1 MSNRSEQD
9 VARNSYS
16 ELKAR
21 SSKLTMSTLIYDWNQ
36 NYPPELKPAG
46 PILLNDESLRD
57 GLQSPSVRDPSIAEK
72 IEILHLME
80 ALGINSL
87 NLGLPGAGPRAVEAV
102 TALAHEIA
110 TQKLKIKANC
120 AARTHEN
127 DIRPIAEIVQK
138 TGLPIEAATFIGSS
152 PIRRFTEGWTD
163 DFLLQTTEK
172 AVKYVVS
179 LGLAPMYVTED
190 TSRCDPETVKRLYS
204 TAINCGARA
213 IVICDTAGHSTPMG
227 ALALVKFVIE
237 EVVRPSGEK
246 IRVDW
251 HGHSDRGLAIANS
264 MAAIIAG
271 ANCVHGCG
279 IGLGERVGNTQI
291 DQMLV
296 NLKLMGIA
304 PWDDQD
310 LTKLKQYCET
320 VSRAT
325 GVPIP
330 KNYPVVGDDAFRTAT
345 GVHAA
350 AIIKAYRK
358 NDTLL
363 ANTVYSGVPSHV
375 FGMDQVIDIGP
386 MSGKS
391 NVLFWL
397 EHRSIEAS
405 DEVVERIYQCAK
417 QSDHTLTEA
426 EILECVSQTK
436 LSS

>member
-1 MSNRSEQD
+1 MNTSD
-9 VARNSYS
+9 
-16 ELKAR
+16 
-21 SSKLTMSTLIYDWNQ
+21 LIYDWN
-36 NYPPELKPAG
+36 NNHPPGIKPPG
-46 PILLNDESLRD
+46 PVLLNDETLRD
-57 GLQSPSVRDPSIAEK
+57 GLQSPSVRDPSIEEK

-80 ALGINSL
+80 ALGIDSL
-87 NLGLPGAGPRAVEAV
+87 DLGLPGAGPRAVEAV
-102 TALAHEIA
+102 TALAREIVSD
-110 TQKLKIKANC
+110 KMKIRGNC

-138 TGLPIEAATFIGSS
+138 TGMPIEAATFIGSS

-163 DFLLQTTEK
+163 DFLLQTTER
-172 AVKYVVS
+172 AIKYAVS
-179 LGLAPMYVTED
+179 LGLDTMYVTED

-204 TAINCGARA
+204 TAISCGARA
-213 IVICDTAGHSTPMG
+213 ICICDTAGHATPMG
-227 ALALVKFVIE
+227 VLALVRFVIE
-237 EVVRPSGEK
+237 NVVKPSGEK

-271 ANCVHGCG
+271 ANSVHGCA

-304 PWDDQD
+304 PWDTQD
-310 LTKLKQYCET
+310 LTKLKDYCQA

-350 AIIKAYRK
+350 AIIKAYHK
-358 NDTLL
+358 NDIIL

-375 FGMDQVIDIGP
+375 FGLDQIIDVGP

-397 EHRSIEAS
+397 ERHGIAPNEETV
-405 DEVVERIYQCAK
+405 DRIYQRAK
-417 QSDHTLTEA
+417 KSDHTLTEA
-426 EILECVSQTK
+426 EILECVESAGTT
-436 LSS
+436 

>member
-1 MSNRSEQD
+1 MNTSD
-9 VARNSYS
+9 
-16 ELKAR
+16 
-21 SSKLTMSTLIYDWNQ
+21 LIYDWNK
-36 NYPPELKPAG
+36 NFPPGLKPPG

-57 GLQSPSVRDPSIAEK
+57 GLQSPSVRDPSISEK

-87 NLGLPGAGPRAVEAV
+87 DLGLPGAGPRAVEAV
-102 TALAHEIA
+102 TALAREIA
-110 TQKLKIKANC
+110 AHKMKIQANC
-120 AARTHEN
+120 AARTLEN

-138 TGLPIEAATFIGSS
+138 TGLRIEAATFIGSS

-163 DFLLQTTEK
+163 NFLLKTTEK
-172 AVKYVVS
+172 AVKYAVS
-179 LGLAPMYVTED
+179 LGLDVMYVTED
-190 TSRCDPETVKRLYS
+190 TSRCDPETVKRLYK
-204 TAINCGARA
+204 TAIECGARA
-213 IVICDTAGHSTPMG
+213 ICICDTAGHATPMG
-227 ALALVKFVIE
+227 AVALVRFVIA
-237 EVVRPSGEK
+237 EVVKPCGEK

-271 ANCVHGCG
+271 ANCVHGCA

-296 NLKLMGIA
+296 NLKLMGLA
-304 PWDDQD
+304 PWDQQD
-310 LTKLKQYCET
+310 LTKLKEYCEA

-330 KNYPVVGDDAFRTAT
+330 RNYPVVGDDAFRTAT

-350 AIIKAYRK
+350 AIIKAYHK
-358 NDTLL
+358 NDVVL

-375 FGMDQVIDIGP
+375 FGLDQIIDVGP

-397 EHRSIEAS
+397 ERRNIPAS
-405 DEVVERIYQCAK
+405 DEIVDRIYQRAK
-417 QSDHTLTEA
+417 QSDHTLSEA
-426 EILECVSQTK
+426 EILECVPVSALK
-436 LSS
+436 K

>member
-1 MSNRSEQD
+1 MNTPD
-9 VARNSYS
+9 
-16 ELKAR
+16 
-21 SSKLTMSTLIYDWNQ
+21 LIYDWNK
-36 NYPPELKPAG
+36 NHPPGLKPPG
-46 PILLNDESLRD
+46 PVLINDETLRD

-80 ALGINSL
+80 ALGIHSL
-87 NLGLPGAGPRAVEAV
+87 ALGLPGAGPRAVEAV
-102 TALAHEIA
+102 TALAREIA
-110 TQKLKIKANC
+110 SHKMNIRANC

-127 DIRPIAEIVQK
+127 DIRPVAEIVQK

-172 AVKYVVS
+172 AVKYAVS
-179 LGLAPMYVTED
+179 LGLEVMYVTED
-190 TSRCDPETVKRLYS
+190 TSRCDPETVKRLYT

-213 IVICDTAGHSTPMG
+213 ICICDTAGHATPMG
-227 ALALVKFVIE
+227 ALALVRFVIAE
-237 EVVRPSGEK
+237 CVKPSGEK

-271 ANCVHGCG
+271 ANCVHGCA

-304 PWDDQD
+304 PWDEQD
-310 LTKLKQYCET
+310 LTKLKQYCQT

-330 KNYPVVGDDAFRTAT
+330 ANYPVVGDDAFRTAT

-350 AIIKAYRK
+350 AIIKAYHK
-358 NDTLL
+358 DDVVL

-375 FGMDQVIDIGP
+375 FGLEQIIDIGP

-391 NVLFWL
+391 NVHWWL
-397 EHRSIEAS
+397 ERHGIPLS
-405 DEVVERIYQCAK
+405 DAVVDRIYQRAK
-417 QSDHTLTEA
+417 QSDHTLSEA
-426 EILECVSQTK
+426 EILECVPAVTQK
-436 LSS
+436 K

>member
-1 MSNRSEQD
+1 MHTPN
-9 VARNSYS
+9 
-16 ELKAR
+16 
-21 SSKLTMSTLIYDWNQ
+21 LIYDWNK
-36 NYPPELKPAG
+36 NHPPGLKPPG
-46 PILLNDESLRD
+46 PVLINDETLRD

-80 ALGINSL
+80 ALGIDSMD
-87 NLGLPGAGPRAVEAV
+87 LGLPGAGARAIEAV
-102 TALAHEIA
+102 TALAREIA
-110 TQKLKIKANC
+110 AHKMKIRANC

-127 DIRPIAEIVQK
+127 DIRPIAEIVQQ

-172 AVKYVVS
+172 AVKYAVS
-179 LGLAPMYVTED
+179 LGLDVMYVTED
-190 TSRCDPETVKRLYS
+190 TSRCDPETVKRLYA

-213 IVICDTAGHSTPMG
+213 ICICDTAGHATPMG
-227 ALALVKFVIE
+227 ALALVRFVIA
-237 EVVRPSGEK
+237 EVVKPSGEK

-271 ANCVHGCG
+271 ANCVHGCA
-279 IGLGERVGNTQI
+279 IGLGERVGNTQV

-304 PWDDQD
+304 PWDEQD
-310 LTKLKQYCET
+310 LTKLKQYCQA

-330 KNYPVVGDDAFRTAT
+330 ANYPVVGDDAFRTAT
-345 GVHAA
+345 GVHAS
-350 AIIKAYRK
+350 AIIKAYHK
-358 NDTLL
+358 DDVVL

-375 FGMDQVIDIGP
+375 FGLEQIIDIGP

-391 NVLFWL
+391 NVLWWL
-397 EHRSIEAS
+397 ERHGVPVSER
-405 DEVVERIYQCAK
+405 VVDRIYRRAK
-417 QSDHTLTEA
+417 QSDHTLSEA
-426 EILECVSQTK
+426 EILECVEAATTK
-436 LSS
+436 K

>member
-1 MSNRSEQD
+1 MNTSD
-9 VARNSYS
+9 
-16 ELKAR
+16 
-21 SSKLTMSTLIYDWNQ
+21 LIYDWNQ
-36 NYPPELKPAG
+36 NFPPGLKPPG

-87 NLGLPGAGPRAVEAV
+87 DLGLPGAGPRAVEAV
-102 TALAHEIA
+102 TALAREMVTH
-110 TQKLKIKANC
+110 KMKISANC

-127 DIRPIAEIVQK
+127 DIRPIADIVQK

-172 AVKYVVS
+172 AIKYAVS
-179 LGLAPMYVTED
+179 LGLDCMYVTED
-190 TSRCDPETVKRLYS
+190 TSRCDPGTVKRLYS
-204 TAINCGARA
+204 TAISSGARA
-213 IVICDTAGHSTPMG
+213 ICICDTAGHATPMG
-227 ALALVKFVIE
+227 VVSLVRFVMQ
-237 EVVRPSGEK
+237 EVVKPSGEK

-271 ANCVHGCG
+271 ANSVHGCA

-304 PWDDQD
+304 PWDQQD
-310 LTKLKQYCET
+310 LTKLKDYCVA

-350 AIIKAYRK
+350 AIIKAYHK
-358 NDTLL
+358 NDIVL

-375 FGMDQVIDIGP
+375 FGMDQIIDVGP

-397 EHRSIEAS
+397 ERHGIPAN
-405 DEVVERIYQCAK
+405 DETVDRIYQRAK

-426 EILECVSQTK
+426 EILECVHATASRK
-436 LSS
+436 N

>member
-1 MSNRSEQD
+1 MNTPD
-9 VARNSYS
+9 
-16 ELKAR
+16 
-21 SSKLTMSTLIYDWNQ
+21 LIYDWNK
-36 NYPPELKPAG
+36 NHPPGLKPPG
-46 PILLNDESLRD
+46 PVLINDETLRD

-80 ALGINSL
+80 ALGIHSL
-87 NLGLPGAGPRAVEAV
+87 ALGLPGAGPRAVEAV
-102 TALAHEIA
+102 TALAREIA
-110 TQKLKIKANC
+110 AHKMKIRANC

-127 DIRPIAEIVQK
+127 DIRPVAEIVQK

-163 DFLLQTTEK
+163 DFLLHTTEK
-172 AVKYVVS
+172 AVKYAVS
-179 LGLAPMYVTED
+179 LGLDVMYVTED
-190 TSRCDPETVKRLYS
+190 TSRCDPETVKRLYT

-213 IVICDTAGHSTPMG
+213 VCICDTAGHATPMG
-227 ALALVKFVIE
+227 ALALVRFVIAE
-237 EVVRPSGEK
+237 CVKPSGEN

-271 ANCVHGCG
+271 ANCVHGCA
-279 IGLGERVGNTQI
+279 IGLGERVGNTQV

-304 PWDDQD
+304 PWDQQD
-310 LTKLKQYCET
+310 LTKLKRYCQT

-330 KNYPVVGDDAFRTAT
+330 ANYPVVGDDAFRTAT

-350 AIIKAYRK
+350 AIIKAYHK
-358 NDTLL
+358 DDVVL

-375 FGMDQVIDIGP
+375 FGLEQIIDIGP

-391 NVLFWL
+391 NVLWWL
-397 EHRSIEAS
+397 ERRGIPVSNGIV
-405 DEVVERIYQCAK
+405 DRIYQRAK
-417 QSDHTLTEA
+417 QSDHTLSEA
-426 EILECVSQTK
+426 EILECVPTEAPK
-436 LSS
+436 K